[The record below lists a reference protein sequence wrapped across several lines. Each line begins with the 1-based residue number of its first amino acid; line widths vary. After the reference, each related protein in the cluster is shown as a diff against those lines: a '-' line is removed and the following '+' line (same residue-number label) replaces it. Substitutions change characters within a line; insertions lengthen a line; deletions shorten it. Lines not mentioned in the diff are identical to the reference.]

1 MSKSAE
7 ERKAELQELLD
18 NVNDAIVKVLAGQ
31 SYSLGSRTVTRANLA
46 ELRSFRK
53 ELEAEIEALEEN
65 GTTKRRFRRV
75 VPIG

>member
-1 MSKSAE
+1 MSTRE
-7 ERKAELQELLD
+7 DIDELKTMLGE
-18 NVNDAIVKVLAGQ
+18 VNTAIRKVLTGQ

-53 ELEAEIEALEEN
+53 ELEAEIEALEES
-65 GTTKRRFRRV
+65 GTTKRRFKRI